1 MSTAFDPTFFDSLWG
16 KVLETIRERMNPRT
30 FETWF
35 GGTRVVDFTETDQI
49 LTVFV
54 PTSFTKNWIAENY
67 RETISHLCASY
78 TGEPY
83 RVRFISPGDKED
95 RTDEESPLPDTGH
108 IPDMTVRHTG
118 VLDTIVTPFSA
129 IDATEAVDTEF
140 PAQSFNPRYTFTN
153 FVIGASNR
161 FAHAACLA
169 VAEAPAK
176 SYNPLFIYGGV
187 GLGKTHLMHA
197 ISHLILERSPRLN
210 VMYLSCEQFTNDFI
224 TSLRNNTSN
233 EFRRRYRSID
243 VLLVDDIQFLAKKES
258 TQEEFFHTFNALH
271 NEGKQI
277 VLSSDRPPREIPTL
291 EDRLRSRFEWG
302 LITDIQPP
310 DLETRVAILQR
321 KAKSDRFHVPEDVT
335 FYIANQID
343 TNIRELEG
351 ALIRVV
357 AYSSLVNRDIDVALA
372 KEALKHIISPSQPK
386 VITPQRIQKVI
397 GDHFGLRMED
407 MKAKNRSKNVAF
419 PRQIAMYL
427 VRELTD
433 LSLPR
438 IGAEFGGR
446 DHTTVLHACEKVSTE
461 LEKDPQLQDTVNRLS
476 EAIRTLH

>member
-1 MSTAFDPTFFDSLWG
+1 MSTAFDTAFFDSLWG

-35 GGTRVVDFTETDQI
+35 SGTRVIDFAESDQL

-54 PTSFTKNWIAENY
+54 PTTFTRKWIADNY
-67 RETISHLCASY
+67 RDVIAGLCASF

-83 RVRFISPGDKED
+83 HVRFISPSDPEEPSV
-95 RTDEESPLPDTGH
+95 RDEPQSVQAMKLNLEPSVALSLTAAA
-108 IPDMTVRHTG
+108 TVAPAPAR
-118 VLDTIVTPFSA
+118 I
-129 IDATEAVDTEF
+129 DTEDSF
-140 PAQSFNPRYTFTN
+140 PVQTFYPRYTFST

-197 ISHLILERSPRLN
+197 VSHLIMERKPELN

-271 NEGKQI
+271 NDGKQI

-321 KAKSDRFHVPEDVT
+321 KAKADHFQVPEDVT
-335 FYIANQID
+335 FYIANQVD
-343 TNIRELEG
+343 SNIRELEG

-357 AYSSLVNRDIDVALA
+357 AFSSLINRDIDLELA
-372 KEALKHIISPSQPK
+372 TEALKDIISPDQPRT
-386 VITPQRIQKVI
+386 ITAQHIQKVI
-397 GDHFGLRMED
+397 GDHFGLQLQD
-407 MKAKNRSKNVAF
+407 MKAKNRAKNVVF

-438 IGAEFGGR
+438 IGVVFGGR
-446 DHTTVLHACEKVSTE
+446 DHTTVLHACEKVSRE
-461 LEKDPQLQDTVNRLS
+461 LEKDIQLRLTVNRLS

>member
-1 MSTAFDPTFFDSLWG
+1 MSTTFDTVFFDSLWG
-16 KVLETIRERMNPRT
+16 NILESIRERMNDRT
-30 FETWF
+30 FDTWF
-35 GGTRVVDFTETDQI
+35 NGTRIIDFEEKNH
-49 LTVFV
+49 LVTVFV
-54 PTSFTKNWIAENY
+54 PTTFTRNWIVNNY
-67 RETISHLCASY
+67 RETIGNLCSAI

-83 RVRFISPGDKED
+83 RVRFITPNDQEAES
-95 RTDEESPLPDTGH
+95 DEPSTNDQRSDAFDPVLQPSPL
-108 IPDMTVRHTG
+108 
-118 VLDTIVTPFSA
+118 
-129 IDATEAVDTEF
+129 
-140 PAQSFNPRYTFTN
+140 NPRYTFST

-169 VAEAPAK
+169 VAESPAR

-197 ISHLILERSPRLN
+197 ISHSVMERRPDLR

-224 TSLRNNTSN
+224 SSLRNNTSN
-233 EFRRRYRSID
+233 EFRKRYRSID

-271 NEGKQI
+271 SEGKQI

-302 LITDIQPP
+302 LITDIQAP

-321 KAKSDRFHVPEDVT
+321 KAKSDGFYIPEDVT
-335 FYIANQID
+335 FFIANQID
-343 TNIRELEG
+343 SNIRELEG

-357 AYSSLVNRDIDVALA
+357 AFSSLVNQDIDIDLA
-372 KEALKHIISPSQPK
+372 SQALKEIIKPDKPK
-386 VITPQRIQKVI
+386 TITAPQVQKVI
-397 GDHFGLRMED
+397 GDHYGLKIED
-407 MKAKNRSKNVAF
+407 LKAKNRSKHIAF

-433 LSLPR
+433 MSLPR

-446 DHTTVLHACEKVSTE
+446 DHTTVLHACEKVATE
-461 LEKDPQLQDTVNRLS
+461 IERDPQLRTTIDRLS
-476 EAIRTLH
+476 EALRTLY